1 MMEWHATIAPAGR
14 GRILLV
20 LMRGRAQPARAWTG
34 AACQFGNEL
43 DRLAV
48 SPDGRT
54 ILDQQQTISNDLVL
68 IDNFRW

>member
-1 MMEWHATIAPAGR
+1 
-14 GRILLV
+14 V